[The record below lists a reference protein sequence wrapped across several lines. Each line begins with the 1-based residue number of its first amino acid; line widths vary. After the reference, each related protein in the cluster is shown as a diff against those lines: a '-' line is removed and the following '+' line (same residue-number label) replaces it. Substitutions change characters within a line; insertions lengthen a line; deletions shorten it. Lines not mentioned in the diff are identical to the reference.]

1 MPGFGRRERYVM
13 AEQRYWLFKSEPN
26 AYSYADL
33 LGEEE
38 QTAEWDGVRNY
49 QVRNMMRDEIK
60 VGDRVLFYH
69 SSAKPTAVV
78 GTARVVREAYP
89 DYTAWEKDS
98 DHPDPKSTPDNPI
111 WLMVDIQ
118 AEQEF
123 ARPVTLQEIKA
134 NPKLQDMLLVQ
145 RGVRLS
151 IQPVSKE
158 AWAEIV
164 ALGMGK

>member
-1 MPGFGRRERYVM
+1 M

-60 VGDRVLFYH
+60 VGDGVLFYH

-89 DYTAWEKDS
+89 DYTALEKDS

-111 WLMVDIQ
+111 WLMVDIK
-118 AEQEF
+118 AEQKF
-123 ARPVTLQEIKA
+123 VRPVTLQEIKA
-134 NPKLQDMLLVQ
+134 NPKLQDMLLVK

-164 ALGMGK
+164 ALGLGK